1 MSSQHMYIVR
11 TFLIVV
17 GLSLIVFYIAV
28 KIYKANQVIPE
39 DLLPEE
45 EGGITSPYPPG
56 SAKEPYYIPFIL
68 YTLK

>member
-45 EGGITSPYPPG
+45 GEITPP
-56 SAKEPYYIPFIL
+56 
-68 YTLK
+68 LK